1 MEKEFCRL
9 NIFHDL
15 CGNNTLLME
24 TDKTNNEQEAPE
36 YPWYEGQGRGMY
48 DDDREETGDETD
60 TYDNIAG
67 VLRY

>member
-1 MEKEFCRL
+1 MA
-9 NIFHDL
+9 
-15 CGNNTLLME
+15 NNTLHME

>member
-1 MEKEFCRL
+1 MKYFPYLCTKYKLNMERSDINTKEQ
-9 NIFHDL
+9 
-15 CGNNTLLME
+15 T
-24 TDKTNNEQEAPE
+24 TQEEPE

-48 DDDREETGDETD
+48 DDDREEAGDETD